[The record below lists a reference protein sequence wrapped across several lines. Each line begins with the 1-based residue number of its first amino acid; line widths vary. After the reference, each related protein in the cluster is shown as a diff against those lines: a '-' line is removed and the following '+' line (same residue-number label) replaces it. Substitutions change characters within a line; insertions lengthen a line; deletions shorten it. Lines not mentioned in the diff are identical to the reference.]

1 MAFFEPE
8 AGFLAGA
15 ALPRDA
21 AERVGAA
28 LSLLELELCEFERA
42 FSPSAEASDRLERSV
57 RFSAGIVSE
66 AIGQLPTARASS
78 GGRAFKD
85 SRAGRRSDQGVLRR
99 GRRRFRRQ
107 ARAKREQNRHGE
119 APRTAGKDG
128 ETRLRAFATEDADG
142 DVFGCFS

>member
-28 LSLLELELCEFERA
+28 LSLLELELCEFERG

-66 AIGQLPTARASS
+66 ANEQLPTARASS
-78 GGRAFKD
+78 GGRAFKGQQ
-85 SRAGRRSDQGVLRR
+85 SRE
-99 GRRRFRRQ
+99 
-107 ARAKREQNRHGE
+107 AK
-119 APRTAGKDG
+119 
-128 ETRLRAFATEDADG
+128 
-142 DVFGCFS
+142 